1 MSDQSTPQ
9 QDKKTEGQRFLH
21 AQTGYQLLLSLSQ
34 DEMECRA
41 HLELKPSGQ
50 PPGLEELQGF
60 LAGDGITVGLSEA
73 ALLQLLAES
82 QAHKSANALV
92 ASGVAP
98 LKGDDGRLEYSFV
111 ALERPATVAPAD
123 EQTEEKRQVDFKVV
137 QQFINVEPD
146 QEIGRILPPTGGTPG
161 STVRGKAVAAEAGK
175 PLYLKTGQ
183 HVRTGGDDGSILIAE
198 IHGRV
203 KLDGDTISVVEE
215 YVVEGDVDFSV
226 GNIRFNGFVEVRG
239 DVLDGFQVSA
249 SKGIKITGNVGSC
262 RLISHGNI
270 EFCGMDG
277 QGKGSILCGGNL
289 NAHFIHD
296 SAVECWG
303 NMLIDVELRNCTVH
317 CRGSLVS
324 GLLSGGDYIS
334 LAGVEVKR
342 LGAPSAV
349 KTVIHT
355 GIDYHDLDRMH
366 ILLEQ
371 LDTLQQQLGKTKDS
385 HELKQLTD
393 KKQQLAR
400 IMVEI
405 RSHHPEGANA
415 KLNVKDRIHE
425 GVTIYL
431 GNAVEEFTREESG
444 PLSLIE
450 NSLAGGLRRLS
461 LTSLEINA
469 TELESSCRIQD
480 EEARLARL
488 EQERLE
494 QERLEQERLE
504 QEAAAAQAGDEAQT
518 EPDTTESA
526 APHSDAPATT

>member
-1 MSDQSTPQ
+1 MCSSD
-9 QDKKTEGQRFLH
+9 L
-21 AQTGYQLLLSLSQ
+21 
-34 DEMECRA
+34 
-41 HLELKPSGQ
+41 
-50 PPGLEELQGF
+50 
-60 LAGDGITVGLSEA
+60 
-73 ALLQLLAES
+73 
-82 QAHKSANALV
+82 
-92 ASGVAP
+92 
-98 LKGDDGRLEYSFV
+98 
-111 ALERPATVAPAD
+111 
-123 EQTEEKRQVDFKVV
+123 
-137 QQFINVEPD
+137 
-146 QEIGRILPPTGGTPG
+146 
-161 STVRGKAVAAEAGK
+161 
-175 PLYLKTGQ
+175 
-183 HVRTGGDDGSILIAE
+183 
-198 IHGRV
+198 
-203 KLDGDTISVVEE
+203 
-215 YVVEGDVDFSV
+215 
-226 GNIRFNGFVEVRG
+226 
-239 DVLDGFQVSA
+239 
-249 SKGIKITGNVGSC
+249 
-262 RLISHGNI
+262 
-270 EFCGMDG
+270 
-277 QGKGSILCGGNL
+277 
-289 NAHFIHD
+289 
-296 SAVECWG
+296 
-303 NMLIDVELRNCTVH
+303 
-317 CRGSLVS
+317 
-324 GLLSGGDYIS
+324 
-334 LAGVEVKR
+334 
-342 LGAPSAV
+342 
-349 KTVIHT
+349 IHT

-494 QERLEQERLE
+494 QE
-504 QEAAAAQAGDEAQT
+504 AAAAQAGDEAQT